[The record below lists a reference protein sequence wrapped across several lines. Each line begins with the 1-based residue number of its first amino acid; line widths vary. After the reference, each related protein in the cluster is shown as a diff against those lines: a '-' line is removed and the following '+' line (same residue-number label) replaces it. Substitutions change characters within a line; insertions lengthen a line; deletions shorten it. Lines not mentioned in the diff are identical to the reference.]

1 MSLKILVNMPKITI
15 NSSIAAA
22 ALGNYIIKEN
32 LLVKEASCD
41 RSIEKKYMPD
51 DDEDD
56 EFTRI
61 QLTLGV
67 GSYLFTYKGNNYTY
81 NKVQMGEPLTS
92 TAFDKDATIYEET
105 FVEGTADNIAEE
117 IMELTTLAMKE
128 TKRDGY
134 IKTYSYQPK
143 SNYWEFE
150 STIPERSFSSVVLDK
165 DLKKSILNDV
175 NDFTN
180 PDTKSWYYTHGINY
194 RRCYLLAGPPGSGK
208 SSCVKAITS
217 HLKRNIHRID
227 LGDPNLTDS
236 SLLCA
241 VNSVDKSAVIVF
253 EDIDCLF
260 DSNRNKLDDLNITFS
275 GLLNSLDG
283 ICVSR
288 GQIFIATTNYVDR
301 LDQALKRKG
310 RVDRIF
316 QFNYATK
323 EQAKQMFLRFYPNEE
338 ELSNKFADCIGPK
351 VATSDL
357 QHHFIMNRKKSAE
370 DASKYVQDKYDD
382 KFEAMYG

>member
-1 MSLKILVNMPKITI
+1 MTKITI

-41 RSIEKKYMPD
+41 RRIEKKYMPD
-51 DDEDD
+51 DEEDD

-67 GSYLFTYKGNNYTY
+67 GSYLFTYKGNNYTF
-81 NKVQMGEPLTS
+81 NKVQIGEPLTS

-105 FVEGTADNIAEE
+105 FIEGTADNIAET

-150 STIPERSFSSVVLDK
+150 STIPERSFDSVVLDN
-165 DLKKSILNDV
+165 DLKRSLLDDV

-194 RRCYLLAGPPGSGK
+194 RRCFLLAGPPGNGK
-208 SSCVKAITS
+208 
-217 HLKRNIHRID
+217 R
-227 LGDPNLTDS
+227 
-236 SLLCA
+236 
-241 VNSVDKSAVIVF
+241 
-253 EDIDCLF
+253 
-260 DSNRNKLDDLNITFS
+260 
-275 GLLNSLDG
+275 
-283 ICVSR
+283 
-288 GQIFIATTNYVDR
+288 Q
-301 LDQALKRKG
+301 
-310 RVDRIF
+310 
-316 QFNYATK
+316 
-323 EQAKQMFLRFYPNEE
+323 
-338 ELSNKFADCIGPK
+338 
-351 VATSDL
+351 
-357 QHHFIMNRKKSAE
+357 
-370 DASKYVQDKYDD
+370 
-382 KFEAMYG
+382 